1 MTRVHLGC
9 CQRSSWRKRI
19 SIRNDSTWHQKI
31 RKHFAFAHAERE
43 FSATR
48 QEMSWKFLQLKEMFG
63 LTQAL
68 RSKFRS
74 FTKNRLLCGKSR
86 SKSDIDF
93 PDNESSSVVRFFRR
107 RVKQQITSSFV
118 LIANARWLIWTVF
131 NEVSKYSSK
140 HGTTQKLSSSAPS
153 PLMCAEHV

>member
-1 MTRVHLGC
+1 MTRVHLAC
-9 CQRSSWRKRI
+9 CQCSSWRKRI

-48 QEMSWKFLQLKEMFG
+48 QKFLQLKEMFG

-74 FTKNRLLCGKSR
+74 LTKNRLLCGR
-86 SKSDIDF
+86 SAANLTATSQTM
-93 PDNESSSVVRFFRR
+93 NCVRSQVFRR
-107 RVKQQITSSFV
+107 RVTQQITSSFV
-118 LIANARWLIWTVF
+118 LIADARWLIWTVF

-140 HGTTQKLSSSAPS
+140 HGITQKLSSSAPS
-153 PLMCAEHV
+153 PLMWAEHVSLPN